1 MEINAAGFG
10 SVGYGHVLWL
20 KELIFFAGKMEVIWL
35 ILLQIVLELAGE
47 IQKVRSIVSVAV
59 SRCLDKKLIVPSV
72 TFTNETSPNI
82 I

>member
-10 SVGYGHVLWL
+10 SVGHGHVLWL

-47 IQKVRSIVSVAV
+47 IQKPEGEEYCISCSLKVS
-59 SRCLDKKLIVPSV
+59 
-72 TFTNETSPNI
+72 
-82 I
+82 